1 MLDESAFKQGS
12 LCVVGNINRDVKTT
26 PFRADESLFRDGET
40 PVAGVVETIGG
51 GGANSAFTAAALGA
65 RVAFLGKVGTDG
77 LGQRLERTLT
87 QHGIAAHLA
96 RDKAHA
102 SGTSIALAFASGQR
116 HFISCLPASRAL
128 SFTDLDL
135 TAMTPQQHLLRA
147 DIWFSEPMIEE
158 GNQRLF
164 QAARQAG
171 LDVSIDLNWDPHWGH
186 AGADEIQSRKQSVR
200 AALPWVNLVH
210 GNVRELKEFAEAADL
225 EGALKRLI
233 GWGAEAVVVHL
244 GDKGAGYYHRGSL
257 VVEPPAAVKARVNAA
272 GTGDV
277 LSVCMML
284 LHRCEKT
291 SIPERLRLANK
302 VVAQFMEGR
311 YPFIPPL
318 AD

>member
-12 LCVVGNINRDVKTT
+12 LCVVGNINRDVKSA
-26 PFRADESLFRDGET
+26 PLRPDESLFRDGET
-40 PVAGVVETIGG
+40 PVSSVGETIGG
-51 GGANSAFTAAALGA
+51 GGANSAFAAAALGA
-65 RVAFLGKVGTDG
+65 RVAFLGKVGADG
-77 LGQRLERTLT
+77 LGRRLERTLT
-87 QHGIAAHLA
+87 RHGIAAHLA
-96 RDKAHA
+96 RDKAQA
-102 SGTSIALAFASGQR
+102 SGTSIALAFENGQR

-128 SFTDLDL
+128 TFADLDL
-135 TAMTPQQHLLRA
+135 TAITPHQHLLRA
-147 DIWFSEPMIEE
+147 DIWFSEAMLQK

-186 AGADEIQSRKQSVR
+186 AGAEEIQLRKQSVR

-210 GNVRELKEFAEAADL
+210 GNVRELKEFTQEADL

-233 GWGAEAVVVHL
+233 DWGAEAVVVHL
-244 GDKGAGYYHRGSL
+244 GEKGAGYYHRGSL
-257 VVEPPAAVKARVNAA
+257 VVEPPAPVKSRVNTA

-284 LHRCEKT
+284 LHRCKEA
-291 SIPERLRLANK
+291 SIPERLRLANRI
-302 VVAQFMEGR
+302 VAQFMEGR
-311 YPFIPPL
+311 HQFIPPL